1 MPKHG
6 LFVGLITLDTIY
18 LASAPPTHN
27 QKMVATDFTVA
38 AGGPATNAAVTF
50 GHLGN
55 QATLLGVL
63 GCHPITSL
71 VRADLQPYQV
81 EIADLTPDRSESP
94 PVSSIVVTEATGD
107 RAVISIN
114 ASRNQIAPT
123 QIPAQVWSQLEHVD
137 IVLVD
142 GHQISVSVAI
152 AKRAK
157 AMGIPVVLDGG
168 SWKPNLEELLPLVDY
183 AICSSNFYPPHCD
196 RSDSVFA
203 YLANLGILN
212 IAITNGAKPIQY
224 QSYDRV
230 GEVAVPQVK
239 TVDTLGAGDILHG
252 AFCDR
257 IVPDS
262 RRSDI
267 GSSDIGCLDFDRL
280 DFVGALA
287 AAASIAANSCQF
299 FGTRRWTIV

>member
-55 QATLLGVL
+55 RATVVGAL

-71 VRADLQPYQV
+71 VKADLQTYGV
-81 EIADLTPDRSESP
+81 EIVDLTPDRSQSP
-94 PVSSIVVTEATGD
+94 PVSSVVVTQATGD

-114 ASRNQIAPT
+114 ASQDRIGSFE
-123 QIPAQVWSQLEHVD
+123 IPDEVWSELERAD

-142 GHQISVSVAI
+142 GHQIPVSIAI
-152 AKRAK
+152 ASRAK
-157 AMGIPVVLDGG
+157 TMGIPVVLDGG

-183 AICSSNFYPPHCD
+183 AICSSNFYPPNCD
-196 RSDSVFA
+196 RGDLVFD
-203 YLANLGILN
+203 YLASLGILN

-224 QSYDRV
+224 QMRDRV
-230 GEVAVPQVK
+230 GEIAVPQVK

-252 AFCDR
+252 AFCDLM
-257 IVPDS
+257 
-262 RRSDI
+262 RSD
-267 GSSDIGCLDFDRL
+267 
-280 DFVGALA
+280 FVNALSA
-287 AAASIAANSCQF
+287 ATNVAASSCQF

>member
-1 MPKHG
+1 MLKHG

-18 LASAPPTHN
+18 LAPSPPTHN

-55 QATLLGVL
+55 KATLLGAL

-71 VRADLQPYQV
+71 IRADLQVYGT
-81 EIADLTPDRSESP
+81 EIDDLTPDRSESP

-114 ASRNQIAPT
+114 ASRNQPAPA
-123 QIPAQVWSQLEHVD
+123 QIPAKVWSQLKYVD

-142 GHQISVSVAI
+142 GHQMPVSIAI
-152 AKRAK
+152 ARRAK

-183 AICSSNFYPPHCD
+183 AICSSNFYSPHCD
-196 RSDSVFA
+196 RGDRVFT
-203 YLANLGILN
+203 YLANLGILH
-212 IAITNGAKPIQY
+212 IAVTNGAKPIQY
-224 QSYDRV
+224 RTHDRV
-230 GEVAVPQVK
+230 GEIAVPQVK

-252 AFCDR
+252 AFCDH
-257 IVPDS
+257 IM
-262 RRSDI
+262 
-267 GSSDIGCLDFDRL
+267 RL
-280 DFVGALA
+280 DFVNALS
-287 AAASIAANSCQF
+287 AAASVAASSCQF
-299 FGTRRWTIV
+299 FGTRRWTIG